1 MSLTVTECME
11 LGQEVT
17 GSARRHVCDIVVHSV
32 HCAVCLDSGLG
43 FVLDETHSG
52 QVMHMVERR
61 VGGLRLAI
69 LRDGRLEIL
78 VCLRRRTGVKKWPTA
93 LMPLLLNVKRVEWVE

>member
-1 MSLTVTECME
+1 MRDLYFGASN
-11 LGQEVT
+11 EVT

-61 VGGLRLAI
+61 VGGSR
-69 LRDGRLEIL
+69 
-78 VCLRRRTGVKKWPTA
+78 
-93 LMPLLLNVKRVEWVE
+93 